1 MEHTAGKRCIK
12 QGTAWRPSGQGSGV
26 LIQRTIGFAGPLAL
40 GLVGASLMGISVA
53 SAQSYYYGAPRYY
66 APVPRYYNDGLAPQQ
81 VMRIVRRAG
90 FIPLSAPARRGPN
103 YVVVAADPAGG
114 QVRVAVNAYE
124 GDVISVRP
132 VAALQPY
139 GAPGARPYDP
149 PPRVGALP
157 QGALPPGGVVPHE
170 LKDPPDGAQAP
181 RPPMYGRPSA
191 GIDGGAP
198 LAPPRPV
205 PNSRPSDAPMNSA
218 NAVPTNTPPARTP
231 IPRPR
236 PNVAANTAA
245 SPPEAG
251 PAAATP
257 PAAAVPAAKP
267 AETAP
272 QAEATTPPAKPPT
285 MMVPVA
291 PLDE

>member
-1 MEHTAGKRCIK
+1 
-12 QGTAWRPSGQGSGV
+12 
-26 LIQRTIGFAGPLAL
+26 LAL
-40 GLVGASLMGISVA
+40 GLVGASLMGASLGGISAA
-53 SAQSYYYGAPRYY
+53 SAQPYYYGAPRYY

-139 GAPGARPYDP
+139 GAPGAGPYDP

-157 QGALPPGGVVPHE
+157 PGAAMPHE
-170 LKDPPDGAQAP
+170 LKDPPNGAQPPNAP
-181 RPPMYGRPSA
+181 YGRPSA

-198 LAPPRPV
+198 MTPPRPV
-205 PNSRPSDAPMNSA
+205 PNSRLSNAPMNSA
-218 NAVPTNTPPARTP
+218 NATPTNTPPARTP

-257 PAAAVPAAKP
+257 PAAVVPAEKS

-272 QAEATTPPAKPPT
+272 QAEATPPAKPAT
-285 MMVPVA
+285 TMVPVA
-291 PLDE
+291 PLD

>member
-1 MEHTAGKRCIK
+1 
-12 QGTAWRPSGQGSGV
+12 
-26 LIQRTIGFAGPLAL
+26 LAL
-40 GLVGASLMGISVA
+40 GLVGASLVGTGLGGISAA
-53 SAQSYYYGAPRYY
+53 SAQPYYYGAPRYY

-139 GAPGARPYDP
+139 GAPGAGPYDP

-157 QGALPPGGVVPHE
+157 QGAAVPHE
-170 LKDPPDGAQAP
+170 LKDPPDGAQPP
-181 RPPMYGRPSA
+181 RPPMNGAIYGRPSA

-198 LAPPRPV
+198 LVPPRPM
-205 PNSRPSDAPMNSA
+205 PNSRLSNAPMNSA
-218 NAVPTNTPPARTP
+218 NAAPTNTAPVRTP

-245 SPPEAG
+245 SPTEAG

-257 PAAAVPAAKP
+257 PAAAKP

-272 QAEATTPPAKPPT
+272 QAEATPPPAKPPT